1 MENRSPNDRGDF
13 IMENIDNDKLLD
25 DIIAFLDGSAA
36 KGAGHL
42 GVEVNQS
49 AGSSISRTVDTGCM
63 DCAKGNIAC
72 KIPTIDDAIDE
83 TIRKEK

>member
-36 KGAGHL
+36 KGA
-42 GVEVNQS
+42 
-49 AGSSISRTVDTGCM
+49 AGANYQDACLTPGIS
-63 DCAKGNIAC
+63 
-72 KIPTIDDAIDE
+72 PL
-83 TIRKEK
+83 